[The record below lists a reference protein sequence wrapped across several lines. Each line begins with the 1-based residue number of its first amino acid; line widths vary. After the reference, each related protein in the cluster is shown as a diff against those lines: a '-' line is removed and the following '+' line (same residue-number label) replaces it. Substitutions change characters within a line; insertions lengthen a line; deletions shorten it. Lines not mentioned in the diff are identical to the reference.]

1 MNSEQEHDP
10 EQLRPEG
17 RLFYGAAVCRADRD
31 LLSRIEDAEAVA
43 RLAMERAYHLA
54 ATAKPHDLD
63 LKPRFNHAI
72 DELNAAIDMCL
83 DAYGQLL
90 NRQRNE

>member
-1 MNSEQEHDP
+1 MNTEQEHDP

-17 RLFYGAAVCRADRD
+17 RLSDGAAICFANRD
-31 LLSRIEDAEAVA
+31 LLSRIENAEAEA
-43 RLAMERAYHLA
+43 RLAMERAYQLA
-54 ATAKPHDLD
+54 AEAKPHDLD
-63 LKPRFNHAI
+63 LKPRFNRAI
-72 DELNAAIDMCL
+72 DDLNAAIDLCL